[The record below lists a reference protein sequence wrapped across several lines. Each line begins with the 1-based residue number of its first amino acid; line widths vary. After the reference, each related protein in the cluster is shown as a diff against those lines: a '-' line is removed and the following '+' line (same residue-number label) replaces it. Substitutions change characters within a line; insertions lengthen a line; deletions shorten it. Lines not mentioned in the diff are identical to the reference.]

1 VEGDAEGLLPG
12 ASAFP
17 DENIL
22 LPLQVSLRE
31 RQKKSC
37 LCAPAPLEFSHFF
50 LYFFVAFAPGGGGTN
65 TAVPQTEL
73 TWAREAENATVLA
86 PTWEDAESLARK
98 VALLEGDLAEAR

>member
-1 VEGDAEGLLPG
+1 VEGDAEGLLSG

-50 LYFFVAFAPGGGGTN
+50 LYFFVAFAPGGGHEHSGATDGADLGTGG
-65 TAVPQTEL
+65 
-73 TWAREAENATVLA
+73 RECHGAGAYL
-86 PTWEDAESLARK
+86 
-98 VALLEGDLAEAR
+98 G